1 LPGLFLEDF
10 DVGMTFE
17 TPRRT
22 VTEADVVAFAGTSG
36 DYNPLH
42 TDEEFAKNGPFGRRI
57 GHGVLTL
64 AILTGLWDRLGFLT
78 GSVEAFYGIDKLRFT
93 RPVFFG
99 DSLRATV
106 KVVDKKERE
115 TNGMIVFSNE
125 VVNQRGETVLVC
137 DTKVI
142 VRKKPAVAGGT
153 EGVASDGDGG
163 AVIASVRPMTS
174 GLVRCARAVRDSML
188 LDPPLGSSRPHEF
201 LKSLWG
207 STPPAQR
214 FTTLGGLF
222 RWSWAQS

>member
-1 LPGLFLEDF
+1 MPRLFLEDF

-22 VTEADVVAFAGTSG
+22 VTEADVVAFAGVSG
-36 DYNPLH
+36 DFNPLH
-42 TDEEFAKNGPFGRRI
+42 TDEEFAKSGPFGRRI

-64 AILTGLWDRLGFLT
+64 AVLTGLWDRLGFLT

-137 DTKVI
+137 DTKVV
-142 VRKKPAVAGGT
+142 VRRKPA
-153 EGVASDGDGG
+153 
-163 AVIASVRPMTS
+163 
-174 GLVRCARAVRDSML
+174 
-188 LDPPLGSSRPHEF
+188 GS
-201 LKSLWG
+201 
-207 STPPAQR
+207 A
-214 FTTLGGLF
+214 
-222 RWSWAQS
+222 

>member
-1 LPGLFLEDF
+1 MTRLFLEDF

-22 VTEADVVAFAGTSG
+22 VTEADVVAFAGVSG
-36 DYNPLH
+36 DFNPLH

-106 KVVDKKERE
+106 KVVEKKERE

-137 DTKVI
+137 DTKVV
-142 VRKKPAVAGGT
+142 VRRKPAGG
-153 EGVASDGDGG
+153 G
-163 AVIASVRPMTS
+163 
-174 GLVRCARAVRDSML
+174 
-188 LDPPLGSSRPHEF
+188 
-201 LKSLWG
+201 
-207 STPPAQR
+207 
-214 FTTLGGLF
+214 
-222 RWSWAQS
+222 

>member
-1 LPGLFLEDF
+1 MPRLFLEDF

-22 VTEADVVAFAGTSG
+22 VTEADVVAFAGVSG
-36 DYNPLH
+36 DFNPLH
-42 TDEEFAKNGPFGRRI
+42 TDEEFAKSGPFGRRI

-64 AILTGLWDRLGFLT
+64 AVLTGLWDRLGFLT

-106 KVVDKKERE
+106 RVVDKKERE

-137 DTKVI
+137 DTKVV
-142 VRKKPAVAGGT
+142 VRRKPA
-153 EGVASDGDGG
+153 GG
-163 AVIASVRPMTS
+163 A
-174 GLVRCARAVRDSML
+174 
-188 LDPPLGSSRPHEF
+188 
-201 LKSLWG
+201 
-207 STPPAQR
+207 
-214 FTTLGGLF
+214 
-222 RWSWAQS
+222 